1 MLELLRDVISW
12 VLLLAG
18 SFFLVV
24 GAIGLNRMPD
34 VFSRLQAT
42 GVSDTAGA
50 GFILLGLV
58 FQAGFTLVAVKLV
71 FLILIF
77 LFTAPVATHAVTRAA
92 LSVGVTP
99 ELFDERGRRRRQVTD
114 EVARAKTAARPG
126 PAKAKTKGRGKA
138 AGRKRGGRSSKH

>member
-1 MLELLRDVISW
+1 MIELARDALSW

-18 SFFLVV
+18 GFFLIV

-34 VFSRLQAT
+34 VYSRLQAT
-42 GVSDTAGA
+42 GVSDTVGA

-77 LFTAPVATHAVTRAA
+77 VFTAPVATHAVTRAA
-92 LSVGVTP
+92 LSAGIEP
-99 ELFDERGRRRRQVTD
+99 KLFDERGRKRQQVTE
-114 EVARAKTAARPG
+114 EVSRARTAARPG
-126 PAKAKTKGRGKA
+126 RVGSKGKGKTS
-138 AGRKRGGRSSKH
+138 AGRQGGRSSKH

>member
-1 MLELLRDVISW
+1 MLDLVIDAISW
-12 VLLLAG
+12 ILILAG

-50 GFILLGLV
+50 GFILLALV
-58 FQAGFTLVAVKLV
+58 FQAGFTLVAVKLI

-99 ELFDERGRRRRQVTD
+99 RLFDASGRQRRKITE
-114 EVARAKTAARPG
+114 EVMRAKTAARPE
-126 PAKAKTKGRGKA
+126 PAAQQKGKGKPGA
-138 AGRKRGGRSSKH
+138 RKKGGRSSKR